1 MVTSPPFLDVVNYAA
16 DNWLRSW
23 FCGVDSNG
31 VAITVHTTVDAW
43 RRFIEAAFRQIARL
57 LRPGAYVAF
66 EVGEVRNGTL
76 RLEDIVVPAGLAAGL
91 APVAVLV
98 NEQVF
103 TKTANIW
110 GVANNRRGT
119 NTNRIVLFTRA

>member
-1 MVTSPPFLDVVNYAA
+1 M
-16 DNWLRSW
+16 
-23 FCGVDSNG
+23 
-31 VAITVHTTVDAW
+31 
-43 RRFIEAAFRQIARL
+43 
-57 LRPGAYVAF
+57 
-66 EVGEVRNGTL
+66 RNGTL